1 MTFAARA
8 GILTASA
15 ALAVGSFAGTAAA
28 ANTVVQVDVSAVL
41 DGRTVST
48 VANGVVTVWTPGDG
62 IDNDG
67 GPNGYVTNAVE
78 AILKTQGKTENNAIN
93 KALPDDGM
101 FPADPGGRFPAIQL
115 HFSNAAPVTSP
126 QTHSLHHSTG
136 PQSFMFP
143 VPPATYSKM
152 FLLMTSSEGN
162 GNLTV
167 TLNYAGG
174 AAPTVLMLQ
183 LPDYGTGNALAGDR
197 VFFNLISGMHK
208 WTTSDTETDTPGHS
222 IMGIEIN
229 PTPTATLTSIE
240 VAKTSNQ
247 YVVFFGA
254 TGIATSAVTTGT
266 GGSAGTTD
274 AGAGGATDASVADS
288 GAGGVGGQAGASG
301 TTGAAGAATT
311 GSAGSTAGGAGQPG
325 ASGTGGNTTGAAGA
339 AGLAGM
345 TGTGTSGAAGATTGV
360 RSSSGGGCSLSGRP
374 SPNGAALLLA
384 LVACGLCLRPR
395 RRR

>member
-8 GILTASA
+8 GMLTVSA
-15 ALAVGSFAGTAAA
+15 ALAVGAFAGTAAA
-28 ANTVVQVDVSAVL
+28 ANTVVQVDVSSVL

-48 VANGVVTVWTPGDG
+48 VANGVVTIWTPGDG

-78 AILKTQGKTENNAIN
+78 ALLKTQGKTENNAIN

-136 PQSFMFP
+136 PQSFMFQ

-152 FLLMTSSEGN
+152 FLFMTSSEGV

-183 LPDYGTGNALAGDR
+183 LPDYGTGNTLAGDL

-222 IMGIEIN
+222 IMGIEID

-240 VAKTSNQ
+240 VAKTNNK

-254 TGIATSAVTTGT
+254 TGIATSPVTTGA
-266 GGSAGTTD
+266 GGSAGATD
-274 AGAGGATDASVADS
+274 AGAGGSPDARVADG
-288 GAGGVGGQAGASG
+288 GAGGVGGQTGASG
-301 TTGAAGAATT
+301 ATGGAGAASA
-311 GSAGSTAGGAGQPG
+311 GSAGSAAGG
-325 ASGTGGNTTGAAGA
+325 ASGTGLAGSTGTGGSTSGAAGIPGT
-339 AGLAGM
+339 AG
-345 TGTGTSGAAGATTGV
+345 TTGTSGAAGSTTGA
-360 RSSSGGGCSLSGRP
+360 RTSSGGCSISGSP
-374 SPNGAALLLA
+374 SRESAALLLA
-384 LVACGLCLRPR
+384 LIACAWPPR
-395 RRR
+395 RRRYR